1 MRGVKIFLFFVCLIG
16 FSLFSLT
23 GWATLDNVALILDA
37 SNSMN
42 KPFENTTRIEA
53 AKEAL
58 IELFGVIPQGLS
70 VRLSV
75 FGHRIS
81 KDAREESCKDIQLL
95 FPLKPFDE
103 QSKKDMAAALTKI
116 TAKGLTPLS
125 NAVVRAGRDLAPL
138 GKQSTIILL
147 SDGEETCDGDPMV
160 VANMLAALDP
170 PIVLHIIG
178 LDVDPEAREI
188 LKAMAS
194 TTGGQYIPV
203 HEIETLFAALFSVI
217 SSTLPSPSSK
227 IPPEYACFEI
237 TNIIWGTEEDDVLCG
252 TEQNDLIYGL
262 SGNDFIM
269 GLGGNDI
276 LLGGNGDDILEG
288 GDGSDLMKG
297 GSGHDLLFGGAGN
310 DALCGEDGDDS
321 LEGEGGDDCLDGGL
335 GDDQLLGGAGN
346 NLLYGDCG
354 NNVLLQGQIVDQPCT
369 QCTTICPPCTPTP
382 SPPPCLPDPSTTP
395 SPCPPTQS
403 QPCPPTTSPPCPPTQ
418 PQPCPSVQTQ
428 TYPPVTPP
436 PCTTPSVPVP
446 TCSVPSGVKSIDAG
460 GSIRLHGTV
469 SDQDCNITQTQW
481 HADAGW
487 FDDPSSLDPI
497 YYAPTPESCDGTT
510 VKITLTATDSCGAT
524 GSDSF
529 TLQING
535 INHPP
540 VVDAGA
546 DIVVDEG
553 CIAQLTCSASDPDNH
568 ALTYEWRAAGNR
580 GSFDNPSLLH
590 PVYTAPLTDRC
601 EGEDILLTLTVTDA
615 CGASASDTAA
625 VHVQNLST
633 VPTVDLGPDF
643 AMDEGTSRQIIPS
656 IGQPECDDA
665 FKYCWSATKGMFD
678 NPYTMSPCYTAP
690 LTDLC
695 EGEGVV
701 LTLTVGNAC
710 GVSAS
715 DSVTVQINNLNSPP
729 EVNAD
734 P

>member
-1 MRGVKIFLFFVCLIG
+1 MRGAKVFLFSACLIG

-23 GWATLDNVALILDA
+23 GWAMLDNVALILDA

-42 KPFENTTRIEA
+42 KPFEDTTRIEA

-58 IELFGVIPQGLS
+58 IELFEVIPQGLG

-75 FGHRIS
+75 FGHRTS
-81 KDAREESCKDIQLL
+81 KDDREASCKDIQLL
-95 FPLKPFDE
+95 FPLRPFDE
-103 QSKKDMAAALTKI
+103 QSKKDMTTALTKI

-125 NAVVRAGRDLAPL
+125 DAVVRAGRDLAPL
-138 GKQSTIILL
+138 GEQSAIILL

-178 LDVDPEAREI
+178 LDVDPQARET

-194 TTGGQYIPV
+194 ATGGQYISV
-203 HEIETLFAALFSVI
+203 HEIEALFAALFSVI
-217 SSTLPSPSSK
+217 SSTLSPPISE
-227 IPPEYACFEI
+227 IPPEYACLGI
-237 TNIIWGTEEDDVLCG
+237 TNVIWGTEDDDVLCG

-262 SGNDFIM
+262 SGNDFVM

-288 GDGSDLMKG
+288 GDGSDLVKG
-297 GSGHDLLFGGAGN
+297 GPGHDLLFGGAGN
-310 DALCGEDGDDS
+310 DTLCGEDGDDS
-321 LEGEGGDDCLDGGL
+321 LEGEAGDDCLDGGL
-335 GDDQLLGGAGN
+335 GDDQLLGGTGN
-346 NLLYGDCG
+346 NQLYGNCG
-354 NNVLLQGQIVDQPCT
+354 NNVLLQGQIVNQPCS
-369 QCTTICPPCTPTP
+369 QCTTACPPCAPIP
-382 SPPPCLPDPSTTP
+382 SPPCLPCPPTMP
-395 SPCPPTQS
+395 SPCPPAQS
-403 QPCPPTTSPPCPPTQ
+403 QPCPPTTSPPCPPAQ
-418 PQPCPSVQTQ
+418 PQPCPPVQVQ
-428 TYPPVTPP
+428 ACPPVTPP
-436 PCTTPSVPVP
+436 PCTTPSVPSP

-469 SDQDCNITQTQW
+469 SDPDCNTAQIQW

-497 YYAPTPESCDGTT
+497 YYAPITESCDGTT

-529 TLQING
+529 TLHING
-535 INHPP
+535 VNHPP

-546 DIVVDEG
+546 DIVIDEG
-553 CIAQLTCSASDPDNH
+553 STAQLTCSASDPDNH
-568 ALTYEWRAAGNR
+568 ALTYAWSVGSGR
-580 GSFDNPSLLH
+580 GSFDNRSLLH

-601 EGEDILLTLTVTDA
+601 EGENVVLTLTVTDA
-615 CGASASDTAA
+615 CGASASDTMI
-625 VHVQNLST
+625 VHVRNLSA

-643 AMDEGTSRQIIPS
+643 AMNEGTSRQMVPN
-656 IGQPECDDA
+656 IGQPECNDA
-665 FKYCWSATKGMFD
+665 LRYCWSATKGTFD
-678 NPYTMSPCYTAP
+678 NPYVMSPCYTAP

-695 EGEGVV
+695 EGEAVV
-701 LTLTVGNAC
+701 LTLTVVNAC
-710 GVSAS
+710 GASAS